1 MQNRQ
6 TNLANWPRDCDKS
19 GAISLDADSLL
30 KLLESKGRLNGF
42 LNGYE
47 SRIQQQEMM
56 QAVIRAFNSKH
67 ISLIEAGT
75 GTGKSLAYLI
85 PAVVKAAGDNRP
97 VVIATKTINL
107 QQQLT
112 EKDIPLVRKVLGFD
126 FKYALVKGISNYV
139 CLRKLKDTEN
149 ELDLLTPAESKQLG
163 RIRAW
168 ASATPSGSK
177 SELDFKPYSS
187 VWEKVGCEF
196 DTCTFRKCP
205 HYEECHFFKARK
217 EAEDA
222 KILIVNHHILFADL
236 AMRAADENY
245 DDAAL
250 LPNYRHVIV
259 DEAHHIE
266 DVATE
271 FFADHVSRLDFMKIL
286 GKISSEKTGT
296 DAGRLSIIKKKVM
309 QACKQAPKDQFDKL
323 MTLFNVSLL
332 FSRREVIRGVAE
344 FFHTLT
350 QFFNNKQKDGEEE
363 NKLRLFQSYT
373 SDCFWLEEVKPQAEA
388 FLRSIKS
395 YTHTLHTLCREIK
408 EIDHQPLQEQT
419 AGLIA
424 EISAYA
430 DRLDAKAAIVEKC
443 TFEEIGKERVRWLE
457 TSLVNTLQN
466 ITMIEAKLD
475 ISSYLVENFFKKI
488 ETIVFCSA
496 TLTTSGNFTYFKNR
510 LGLSSD
516 ELSYR
521 SVDEEI
527 FPSPF
532 DYRKQAMLVIPSTLP
547 PPQHSSYIDKAS
559 ETILQAVK
567 ASHGNAF
574 ILFTSYTMLRQCC
587 EKLSPILRKL
597 RFVILKQG
605 DDQRQTLLNHFRN
618 TNRSVL
624 FATDSFWE
632 GVDVSGEALR
642 LVILVKLPFRVPS
655 EPIFQARSEL
665 IASQGGSPFLEYS
678 LPSAIVKFKQ
688 GFGRL
693 IRHKNDRGV
702 VMVLDSRLMTKGYG
716 KHFLKSLPDCPHLFT
731 ENPPKDLEAFYKRT
745 YPLVLSRN
753 S

>member
-6 TNLANWPRDCDKS
+6 TNWSKDCDKS
-19 GAISLDADSLL
+19 GVISLDTDSLL
-30 KLLESKGRLNGF
+30 KLLEPKGRLNGF
-42 LNGYE
+42 LSGYE

-56 QAVIRAFNSKH
+56 RAVIEAFNSKH

-85 PAVVKAAGDNRP
+85 PAAVKAAGDNQP

-107 QQQLT
+107 QQQLI
-112 EKDIPLVRKVLGFD
+112 EKDIPLVAKVLGFD
-126 FKYALVKGISNYV
+126 FKYALVKGIGNYV

-149 ELDLLTPAESKQLG
+149 ELDLLPPAESKQLR
-163 RIRAW
+163 RIQAW
-168 ASATPSGSK
+168 AETTPSGSK
-177 SELDFKPYSS
+177 SELDFNPYSS

-205 HYEECHFFKARK
+205 HYEDCHFFKAREEAK
-217 EAEDA
+217 EA

-236 AMRAADENY
+236 AMRAADDNY

-250 LPNYRHVIV
+250 LPHYRHVIV

-271 FFADHVSRLDFMKIL
+271 FFADHASRLDFMKIL
-286 GKISSEKTGT
+286 GKISSERTGS
-296 DAGRLSIIKKKVM
+296 DAGRLSILKKKVM
-309 QACKQAPKDQFDKL
+309 QASKLAPKDQFDKL
-323 MTLFNVSLL
+323 MTLFNVQLL
-332 FSRREVIRGVAE
+332 FSRREVIRQIAD
-344 FFHTLT
+344 FFQALT
-350 QFFNNKQKDGEEE
+350 HYFSHKQKNGEEE
-363 NKLRLFQSYT
+363 NKLRLFQGYAN
-373 SDCFWLEEVKPQAEA
+373 DRFWLEEVKPYADS

-395 YTHTLHTLCREIK
+395 YTHTLYTLCREIK
-408 EIDHQPLQEQT
+408 EIDHQPLQEQS
-419 AGLIA
+419 AGLLA

-430 DRLDAKAAIVEKC
+430 ARLDEKAAVVEKC
-443 TFEEIGKERVRWLE
+443 VFEEVGKECVRWLE

-475 ISSYLVENFFKKI
+475 ISPYLVQNFFKKF

-496 TLTTSGNFTYFKNR
+496 TLTTSGNFNYFKNR
-510 LGLSSD
+510 LGLSLD

-521 SVDEEI
+521 NIEEAI
-527 FPSPF
+527 FLSPF
-532 DYRKQAMLVIPSTLP
+532 DYRKQVMLVIPSTLP
-547 PPQHSSYIDKAS
+547 SPQESSYIDKAS
-559 ETILQAVK
+559 EAILQAVK

-574 ILFTSYTMLRQCC
+574 ILFTSYIMLRQCC
-587 EKLSPILRKL
+587 EKLTPILRKL
-597 RFVILKQG
+597 RYVILKQG

-665 IASQGGSPFLEYS
+665 IASQGRSPFLDYS

-693 IRHKNDRGV
+693 IRHKSDRGV
-702 VMVLDSRLMTKGYG
+702 VMVLDSRLIKKGYG
-716 KHFLKSLPDCPHLFT
+716 KQFLKSLPDCPHIFT
-731 ENPPKDLEAFYKRT
+731 ENPSKDMEAFYKRT